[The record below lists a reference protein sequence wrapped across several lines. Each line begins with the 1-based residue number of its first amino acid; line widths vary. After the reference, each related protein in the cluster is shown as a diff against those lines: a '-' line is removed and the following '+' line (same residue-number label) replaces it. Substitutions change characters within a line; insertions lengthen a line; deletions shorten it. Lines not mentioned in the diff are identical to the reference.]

1 MKEKLITECIGTY
14 FLYLIIGL
22 AAVCGGAGAFAPLAI
37 GLGLT
42 ALIFASGHRS
52 KAHFNPAV
60 TLAFFLTK
68 NQPAREVLPYIVIV
82 CLAAALAAF
91 SITFLQPIAIESIIS
106 NAKGLHQSE
115 NFNLGTALLS
125 EFLFTF
131 ALVWVILNVALAK
144 GTQGNGFYALAIGFT
159 VAAGAF
165 SVGGISGASFN
176 PAVNIGLF
184 IHQVIDLKLLFFYTF
199 IQLLAGFLAAFIFN
213 WFETEEN
220 NACSI

>member
-1 MKEKLITECIGTY
+1 MKPTHPATVTPKQSKLKIMQTKLITEFIGTF

-22 AAVCGGAGAFAPLAI
+22 AAVCGSAGDLAPIAI
-37 GLGLT
+37 GLGLA
-42 ALIFASGHRS
+42 ALIYASGHRS
-52 KAHFNPAV
+52 NAHFNPAV

-68 NQPAREVLPYIVIV
+68 NQPAREVLPYVLIA
-82 CLAAALAAF
+82 CLAAALAAL
-91 SITFLQPIAIESIIS
+91 SVTLLQASEIEALLS

-115 NFNLGTALLS
+115 DFNLVSALLS
-125 EFLFTF
+125 EWLFTF

-165 SVGGISGASFN
+165 SVGSVSGASFN

-184 IHQVIDLKLLFFYTF
+184 IHQVID
-199 IQLLAGFLAAFIFN
+199 
-213 WFETEEN
+213 
-220 NACSI
+220 

>member
-1 MKEKLITECIGTY
+1 MKEKLITEFIGTY

-42 ALIFASGHRS
+42 ALIYASGHRS
-52 KAHFNPAV
+52 SAHFNPAV

-91 SITFLQPIAIESIIS
+91 SITFLQPIEIESIIS
-106 NAKGLHQSE
+106 NAKGLHQSAD
-115 NFNLGTALLS
+115 FNLASALLS

-144 GTQGNGFYALAIGFT
+144 GTQGNGFYAIAIGFT

-176 PAVNIGLF
+176 PAVNIGLL
-184 IHQVIDLKLLFFYTF
+184 IHQVIDLKLFVSYTL
-199 IQLLAGFLAAFIFN
+199 IQLLAGFLASILFN
-213 WFETEEN
+213 SFETKEN
-220 NACSI
+220 ASCSL